1 MLRVSMS
8 KKSETQLSLS
18 DCLCQICM
26 EIFVEPVT
34 LPCNHTL
41 CNSCFQLTVEKASL
55 CCPFCRR
62 RVSSWAR
69 YNARRNTLVNWEL
82 WEKIQKNYPKECERR
97 INGQDLE
104 EEICV
109 PQPQHQLSKPGE
121 LRQEYE
127 AEISKVEAERRAHEQ
142 EENKASEEYI
152 QRLLAEEEEE
162 HKLAE
167 ERRREMEK
175 QLKQDEELAWQLSNS
190 LNDYSKGYML
200 SSPSPAGSLS
210 SETSPANLC
219 KMKNKASNFGDIQKY
234 LSPKLHHAL
243 RSASFSRTEGGRSDS
258 GSVETNSN
266 EGSSSAWQDEEEEMP
281 TLSPQLTGAIKD
293 SSAKDLFL
301 ESCMNYFSAP
311 ASGETAAVKQ
321 EKTPGPNC
329 LGDKVLD
336 VLHGIAKGE
345 GSRTVLRRSKG
356 EDDGVEPDSGSLI
369 HVESIN
375 LENSAETCTCIQS
388 ATNSVMS
395 ESKSVICDLMEVAI
409 LSGEEKPERLQN
421 TETTPKRKLLE
432 PPAEAVIDLCM
443 LDKRRRT
450 VPESL
455 EDQGEQIND
464 FNLQM
469 QKAFEQEFYERR
481 MQEEQDRILALQ
493 LQKQINK
500 EERTLNRQKGS
511 PDEYLL
517 RTKPPQSVKDSSTR
531 KGSSKMAKDSKVPKN
546 QAETNH
552 RKSRKGSCN
561 ENWQS
566 PTRVR
571 MKSPSIKGGK
581 VLNCVVNTSDTND
594 ICSLSKNKQKTILQ
608 MFKSSV
614 TE

>member
-1 MLRVSMS
+1 MS
-8 KKSETQLSLS
+8 KKSEAPLSLS

-26 EIFVEPVT
+26 EILVEPVT

-69 YNARRNTLVNWEL
+69 YNARRNTLINWEL
-82 WEKIQKNYPKECERR
+82 WEKIQKNFPKECECR

-109 PQPQHQLSKPGE
+109 PHPQHQLSKPGE

-127 AEISKVEAERRAHEQ
+127 AEVSKVEAERRAHEQ

-152 QRLLAEEEEE
+152 QQLLAEEEEE
-162 HKLAE
+162 HRLAE

-190 LNDYSKGYML
+190 LNDDSRGHVL

-210 SETSPANLC
+210 SETSPAHSC
-219 KMKNKASNFGDIQKY
+219 KTKNKPSNSGDIQKY
-234 LSPKLHHAL
+234 LSPKLHHPL
-243 RSASFSRTEGGRSDS
+243 GSASFSRTTEVGRSDS
-258 GSVETNSN
+258 GSVTSTN
-266 EGSSSAWQDEEEEMP
+266 EGSSSAWQDEQEEMP
-281 TLSPQLTGAIKD
+281 TLSPQLTGVIKD
-293 SSAKDLFL
+293 SSVKDSFL
-301 ESCMNYFSAP
+301 ESCMNYFSAS
-311 ASGETAAVKQ
+311 ASGQTATGKQ
-321 EKTPGPNC
+321 EKILGPNC
-329 LGDKVLD
+329 LGDEVPD
-336 VLHGIAKGE
+336 AFHGNTKGE
-345 GSRTVLRRSKG
+345 GSRTVLCRSKG
-356 EDDGVEPDSGSLI
+356 EDDGIESDSGSLT
-369 HVESIN
+369 HVARHS
-375 LENSAETCTCIQS
+375 
-388 ATNSVMS
+388 
-395 ESKSVICDLMEVAI
+395 D
-409 LSGEEKPERLQN
+409 EEKPERLQN
-421 TETTPKRKLLE
+421 TKETPKRKSVE
-432 PPAEAVIDLCM
+432 PPAEAVIDLCV

-450 VPESL
+450 SPERL
-455 EDQGEQIND
+455 EDQGEQINH

-469 QKAFEQEFYERR
+469 QKAFEQELYERR
-481 MQEEQDRILALQ
+481 IQEEQDRLLALQ

-517 RTKPPQSVKDSSTR
+517 RTKPPQPAKDSPAR
-531 KGSSKMAKDSKVPKN
+531 KGSSKMARDSKVAKK

-552 RKSRKGSCN
+552 RKTRRGSCN

-581 VLNCVVNTSDTND
+581 VLNCVVNTSDAND
-594 ICSLSKNKQKTILQ
+594 ICSLPKNKQKTILQ

-614 TE
+614 A

>member
-1 MLRVSMS
+1 MS
-8 KKSETQLSLS
+8 KKSEAPLSLS

-104 EEICV
+104 EDIYV
-109 PQPQHQLSKPGE
+109 LHPQHQLSKPGE

-162 HKLAE
+162 HRLAE

-190 LNDYSKGYML
+190 LNDDSKGHVL
-200 SSPSPAGSLS
+200 GSPSRAGSLS

-219 KMKNKASNFGDIQKY
+219 KMKNKSSNTGDIQKY
-234 LSPKLHHAL
+234 LSPKLHHKL
-243 RSASFSRTEGGRSDS
+243 GSASFSRTPERGRSDS
-258 GSVETNSN
+258 GSVTNGN
-266 EGSSSAWQDEEEEMP
+266 EGSSCAWQDEQEEMP
-281 TLSPQLTGAIKD
+281 TLSPQLTSVIKD
-293 SSAKDLFL
+293 SSAKDSFL
-301 ESCMNYFSAP
+301 ESCMNYFSAS
-311 ASGETAAVKQ
+311 ASEETATVKQ
-321 EKTPGPNC
+321 ERTAGSNC
-329 LGDKVLD
+329 LGEEVPDA
-336 VLHGIAKGE
+336 LHENIKSE
-345 GSRTVLRRSKG
+345 GSRTVLRISRG
-356 EDDGVEPDSGSLI
+356 EDDGTEPSSGSLAQ
-369 HVESIN
+369 VPSDE
-375 LENSAETCTCIQS
+375 
-388 ATNSVMS
+388 
-395 ESKSVICDLMEVAI
+395 
-409 LSGEEKPERLQN
+409 GKPERLQN
-421 TETTPKRKLLE
+421 TKETPKRKSPE
-432 PPAEAVIDLCM
+432 PPAEAMVDLCM

-450 VPESL
+450 FPESL
-455 EDQGEQIND
+455 EAQGEQIND
-464 FNLQM
+464 FKLQM

-481 MQEEQDRILALQ
+481 MQEEQDRLLALQ

-517 RTKPPQSVKDSSTR
+517 RTKPPQSVKDSSA
-531 KGSSKMAKDSKVPKN
+531 KKASSKMAKDSKVQKN

-552 RKSRKGSCN
+552 RKTRKGSCN

-566 PTRVR
+566 PTRLR

-581 VLNCVVNTSDTND
+581 VLNCVVNTSDAND
-594 ICSLSKNKQKTILQ
+594 LCSLPKNKQKTILQ

-614 TE
+614 

>member
-1 MLRVSMS
+1 MS
-8 KKSETQLSLS
+8 KKSEALLSLS

-34 LPCNHTL
+34 LPCSHTL

-82 WEKIQKNYPKECERR
+82 WEKIQKNYPKECELR

-109 PQPQHQLSKPGE
+109 PHPQHQLSKPGE

-152 QRLLAEEEEE
+152 QQLLAEEEEE
-162 HKLAE
+162 HRLAE
-167 ERRREMEK
+167 ERRWEMEK

-190 LNDYSKGYML
+190 LNDDSKGRVL

-210 SETSPANLC
+210 PETSPANLC
-219 KMKNKASNFGDIQKY
+219 KLKNKPSNSGDIQKY
-234 LSPKLHHAL
+234 LSPKLHHAA
-243 RSASFSRTEGGRSDS
+243 SASFSRTTERGRSDS
-258 GSVETNSN
+258 GSVETHSN
-266 EGSSSAWQDEEEEMP
+266 GGSSSAWQDEQEEMP
-281 TLSPQLTGAIKD
+281 TLSPQQTGVIKD

-301 ESCMNYFSAP
+301 ESCLNYFSASD
-311 ASGETAAVKQ
+311 SGETAAVKQ
-321 EKTPGPNC
+321 EKTPGPNS
-329 LGDKVLD
+329 LGDEGPNA
-336 VLHGIAKGE
+336 LHRITKE
-345 GSRTVLRRSKG
+345 RESRAVLRRSKG
-356 EDDGVEPDSGSLI
+356 EDDETESDSGSLTC
-369 HVESIN
+369 VESIN
-375 LENSAETCTCIQS
+375 PENSAETCPHVQS
-388 ATNSVMS
+388 VTNTVMS
-395 ESKSVICDLMEVAI
+395 DSESAVYDLMKVARH
-409 LSGEEKPERLQN
+409 SDEEQPEGLQN
-421 TETTPKRKLLE
+421 TKETPKRKSLD
-432 PPAEAVIDLCM
+432 PPGEAVVDLCM

-450 VPESL
+450 FPESL
-455 EDQGEQIND
+455 EDQGEQIKD
-464 FNLQM
+464 FDLEM
-469 QKAFEQEFYERR
+469 HKAFEQEFYKRR
-481 MQEEQDRILALQ
+481 VQEEQDRLLALQ
-493 LQKQINK
+493 LQRQIDK

-517 RTKPPQSVKDSSTR
+517 RTKPPQFAKDSPAWR
-531 KGSSKMAKDSKVPKN
+531 GGSKVPKESKVPKK

-552 RKSRKGSCN
+552 RKTRRGSCN

-571 MKSPSIKGGK
+571 VKSPSIKGGK
-581 VLNCVVNTSDTND
+581 VLNCVVNTSDAND
-594 ICSLSKNKQKTILQ
+594 ICSLPKNKQKTILQ

-614 TE
+614 PE

>member
-1 MLRVSMS
+1 MS
-8 KKSETQLSLS
+8 KKSEAPLSLP

-104 EEICV
+104 EEICI
-109 PQPQHQLSKPGE
+109 PHPQHQLSKPGE

-162 HKLAE
+162 HRLAE

-175 QLKQDEELAWQLSNS
+175 QLKQDEELAWWLSNS
-190 LNDYSKGYML
+190 LNDDSKGHVL
-200 SSPSPAGSLS
+200 SSPSPAGSFS

-219 KMKNKASNFGDIQKY
+219 KMKNKPSNSGDIHKY

-243 RSASFSRTEGGRSDS
+243 GSASFSRTTERGRSDS
-258 GSVETNSN
+258 GSVTSSN
-266 EGSSSAWQDEEEEMP
+266 EGSSSAWQDEQKEMP
-281 TLSPQLTGAIKD
+281 TLSPQLTGVIKD
-293 SSAKDLFL
+293 SSVKDSFF
-301 ESCMNYFSAP
+301 ESCMNYFSAS
-311 ASGETAAVKQ
+311 ASGETATVKQ
-321 EKTPGPNC
+321 EKTPEPNC
-329 LGDKVLD
+329 LADKVPD
-336 VLHGIAKGE
+336 ACHGITEGQ

-356 EDDGVEPDSGSLI
+356 EDDGIESDSGILT
-369 HVESIN
+369 HV
-375 LENSAETCTCIQS
+375 ARQS
-388 ATNSVMS
+388 
-395 ESKSVICDLMEVAI
+395 D
-409 LSGEEKPERLQN
+409 EEIPGILQN
-421 TETTPKRKLLE
+421 TTETPKRKALE
-432 PPAEAVIDLCM
+432 PPAEAVVDLCV

-450 VPESL
+450 FPESL

-500 EERTLNRQKGS
+500 EEGTLNRQKGS

-517 RTKPPQSVKDSSTR
+517 RTKPPQSVKGSPAR

-552 RKSRKGSCN
+552 RKTRKGSYN

-614 TE
+614 A

>member
-1 MLRVSMS
+1 MS
-8 KKSETQLSLS
+8 KKSEALLSLS

-69 YNARRNTLVNWEL
+69 YNARRNTVINWDL

-109 PQPQHQLSKPGE
+109 PHPQRQLSKPGE

-162 HKLAE
+162 NRLAE

-190 LNDYSKGYML
+190 LNDDSKGHMF

-210 SETSPANLC
+210 PETSPANLC
-219 KMKNKASNFGDIQKY
+219 KMKNKPSNSGDIQKY
-234 LSPKLHHAL
+234 LSPKFHHTMG
-243 RSASFSRTEGGRSDS
+243 SASFSRTAERGRSDS
-258 GSVETNSN
+258 GSVEASSN
-266 EGSSSAWQDEEEEMP
+266 EGSSSVWQDEQEEMP
-281 TLSPQLTGAIKD
+281 TLSPQLASVIKG
-293 SSAKDLFL
+293 SSAKDSFL
-301 ESCMNYFSAP
+301 ESCMNYFSAS
-311 ASGETAAVKQ
+311 ASGEMATLKQ
-321 EKTPGPNC
+321 EKTPGPNF
-329 LGDKVLD
+329 LGDKVSD
-336 VLHGIAKGE
+336 VLNGITKGE
-345 GSRTVLRRSKG
+345 GSRAVLHRSKG
-356 EDDGVEPDSGSLI
+356 EDDGTESDSGSLT

-375 LENSAETCTCIQS
+375 VENS
-388 ATNSVMS
+388 
-395 ESKSVICDLMEVAI
+395 D
-409 LSGEEKPERLQN
+409 EEKQERLQN
-421 TETTPKRKLLE
+421 IKKTPKRKLLE
-432 PPAEAVIDLCM
+432 PPAEAVVDLCV

-450 VPESL
+450 FPESL
-455 EDQGEQIND
+455 EDQEVQISD

-469 QKAFEQEFYERR
+469 QKACEQEFYERR
-481 MQEEQDRILALQ
+481 MQEEQDRLLALQ
-493 LQKQINK
+493 LQKQIDK
-500 EERTLNRQKGS
+500 EGRSLNRQKGS

-517 RTKPPQSVKDSSTR
+517 RTKPPQSVKDSPAG
-531 KGSSKMAKDSKVPKN
+531 KGSSKMVKDSKVPKK

-552 RKSRKGSCN
+552 RKTRKGSCN

-581 VLNCVVNTSDTND
+581 VLNCVVNTSDTNG
-594 ICSLSKNKQKTILQ
+594 ICSLPKNKQKTIVQ

-614 TE
+614 

>member
-1 MLRVSMS
+1 MS
-8 KKSETQLSLS
+8 KKSEAPLSLS

-69 YNARRNTLVNWEL
+69 YNARRNTLINSEL
-82 WEKIQKNYPKECERR
+82 WEKIQKSYPKECERR

-109 PQPQHQLSKPGE
+109 PHPQHQLSKPGE

-162 HKLAE
+162 EHRLAE

-190 LNDYSKGYML
+190 LNDDSKGHVL
-200 SSPSPAGSLS
+200 GSPSPAGSPS

-219 KMKNKASNFGDIQKY
+219 KMKNKPNNSGDIQKY
-234 LSPKLHHAL
+234 LSPKLHRTSGSAL
-243 RSASFSRTEGGRSDS
+243 FSRTTERGRSYS
-258 GSVETNSN
+258 GSVTNSN
-266 EGSSSAWQDEEEEMP
+266 EGSSSAWQDEQEEMP
-281 TLSPQLTGAIKD
+281 TLSPQLTGVIKD
-293 SSAKDLFL
+293 PSAKDLFL
-301 ESCMNYFSAP
+301 ESCMNYFSAS
-311 ASGETAAVKQ
+311 ALGETAAVKQ
-321 EKTPGPNC
+321 EETRGPNC
-329 LGDKVLD
+329 LGDEVPD
-336 VLHGIAKGE
+336 ALHGIAKGE
-345 GSRTVLRRSKG
+345 QSRTALRRSKG
-356 EDDGVEPDSGSLI
+356 EDDGIESDSGSLTP
-369 HVESIN
+369 VESIN
-375 LENSAETCTCIQS
+375 CENSAEICARIQS
-388 ATNSVMS
+388 ATNSVVS
-395 ESKSVICDLMEVAI
+395 GSKSVICGLMEVAGH
-409 LSGEEKPERLQN
+409 SDEEKPEKLQN
-421 TETTPKRKLLE
+421 TKETPKRKSQE
-432 PPAEAVIDLCM
+432 PPAEAVVDLCV

-450 VPESL
+450 FPESL
-455 EDQGEQIND
+455 EDQSD
-464 FNLQM
+464 FDLQM
-469 QKAFEQEFYERR
+469 QKAFEQEFYDRR
-481 MQEEQDRILALQ
+481 MQEEQDRLLALE
-493 LQKQINK
+493 LQKQLNK

-517 RTKPPQSVKDSSTR
+517 RTKPPQSVKDSPAG
-531 KGSSKMAKDSKVPKN
+531 KGSSKVAKDSKAPKK
-546 QAETNH
+546 QAEANH
-552 RKSRKGSCN
+552 RKTRKSSCN

-571 MKSPSIKGGK
+571 MKSPSIQGGK
-581 VLNCVVNTSDTND
+581 VLNCVVNTSDSNE
-594 ICSLSKNKQKTILQ
+594 ICSLPKNKQKTILQ

-614 TE
+614 VE

>member
-1 MLRVSMS
+1 MS
-8 KKSETQLSLS
+8 KKSEAPLSLS

-69 YNARRNTLVNWEL
+69 YNARRNTLINWEL
-82 WEKIQKNYPKECERR
+82 WEKIQKKYPKECERR

-109 PQPQHQLSKPGE
+109 PHPQHQLSKPGE

-162 HKLAE
+162 HRLAE

-175 QLKQDEELAWQLSNS
+175 QLKEDEELAWQLSNS
-190 LNDYSKGYML
+190 LNDDSKGRVL
-200 SSPSPAGSLS
+200 SSPSPAGSPS
-210 SETSPANLC
+210 SETSPVNLC
-219 KMKNKASNFGDIQKY
+219 KMKSKSSNSGDIQKY
-234 LSPKLHHAL
+234 LSPKVHRSLG
-243 RSASFSRTEGGRSDS
+243 SASFSRTTEGGTSDS
-258 GSVETNSN
+258 GSATNSN
-266 EGSSSAWQDEEEEMP
+266 ECSSSVWQDEQVEMP
-281 TLSPQLTGAIKD
+281 TLSPQLTSVIKD
-293 SSAKDLFL
+293 SSAKDSFL
-301 ESCMNYFSAP
+301 ESCMNYFSAS
-311 ASGETAAVKQ
+311 ASGDTSAVKQ

-329 LGDKVLD
+329 LGDEVPDELN
-336 VLHGIAKGE
+336 GITEEE
-345 GSRTVLRRSKG
+345 GSRTVLCRSKG
-356 EDDGVEPDSGSLI
+356 EDDGIESDSGSLT
-369 HVESIN
+369 HVTGHS
-375 LENSAETCTCIQS
+375 
-388 ATNSVMS
+388 
-395 ESKSVICDLMEVAI
+395 D
-409 LSGEEKPERLQN
+409 EEKPERLQN
-421 TETTPKRKLLE
+421 TKETPKRRLLE
-432 PPAEAVIDLCM
+432 PPAEAAVDLCV

-450 VPESL
+450 FTESL
-455 EDQGEQIND
+455 EDQGEQVND

-481 MQEEQDRILALQ
+481 MQEEQDRLLALQ

-517 RTKPPQSVKDSSTR
+517 RTKPPQFVKDYPAR
-531 KGSSKMAKDSKVPKN
+531 KGSLKMAKDSKAQKN
-546 QAETNH
+546 QAETNY
-552 RKSRKGSCN
+552 RKTRKGSCN

-581 VLNCVVNTSDTND
+581 VLNCVVNTSDAND
-594 ICSLSKNKQKTILQ
+594 ICSLPKNKQKTILQ

-614 TE
+614 V